1 MRFSSHFFS
10 FIVGSMSIIPPSISL
25 VRFDNPVLITSPSEK
40 KALLSI
46 RSGAGTEMSLM
57 DSATGGSSSPR
68 LPHKQTSI
76 KDMSLEEIL
85 DKILPPR

>member
-1 MRFSSHFFS
+1 
-10 FIVGSMSIIPPSISL
+10 MSIIPPSISL

-40 KALLSI
+40 KALLSVK
-46 RSGAGTEMSLM
+46 SGAATDQSLM
-57 DSATGGSSSPR
+57 EASGSTSSPR
-68 LPHKQTSI
+68 IPHKQTSI